1 GRSRR
6 RTHARLV
13 SRRAGAARSVRDR
26 AAAVAARGVRRPD
39 DAARR
44 RHSRRVSLLR
54 RARRVVGRAVPALRR
69 IGRDGLLSHGHG
81 RRAAGGVG
89 RPDVP
94 LPRHLAPY
102 RVGPRQRPGR
112 DSAVLSLNTHVD
124 FIAILFVV
132 WGALITVIGLST
144 LALGVGAATL
154 ANSDAGGR
162 QVAAG
167 LTAFAFI
174 TLAVIAILWGIGHVF
189 IGIPLRK
196 RSPKAR
202 LLAIL
207 AGSIDLILLP
217 IGTPLGIYALW
228 VLLNERAKALFGV
241 RYS

>member
-1 GRSRR
+1 M
-6 RTHARLV
+6 
-13 SRRAGAARSVRDR
+13 
-26 AAAVAARGVRRPD
+26 
-39 DAARR
+39 
-44 RHSRRVSLLR
+44 
-54 RARRVVGRAVPALRR
+54 
-69 IGRDGLLSHGHG
+69 
-81 RRAAGGVG
+81 
-89 RPDVP
+89 
-94 LPRHLAPY
+94 
-102 RVGPRQRPGR
+102 
-112 DSAVLSLNTHVD
+112 NTHVD

-132 WGALITVIGLST
+132 WGALIAVIGLST
-144 LALGVGAATL
+144 LALGVGALTL
-154 ANSDAGGR
+154 ATSDAGSR